1 MPIRLRGIDM
11 DTLYVAETLSTTSTN
26 IVATTSATGT
36 VVSTLGPF
44 TLEGPG
50 NFYLEAWTS
59 LLTKGTTN
67 VSLEVWLDGAPG
79 TGTLLTVLSTLL
91 TANTAPYYAT
101 AKVAL
106 TQGNHTLRL
115 AGFVDAGTGV
125 WTGGAGTPTATA
137 PNAVFKLW
145 RA

>member
-1 MPIRLRGIDM
+1 M
-11 DTLYVAETLSTTSTN
+11 DTLYVAETLSTASVN

-59 LLTKGTTN
+59 SLVKGTTN
-67 VSLEVWLDGAPG
+67 VSLEVWLDGVPG

-91 TANTAPYYAT
+91 IANTIPYYAT
-101 AKVAL
+101 ARVAL
-106 TQGNHTLRL
+106 TGGNHTLRL

-125 WTGGAGTPTATA
+125 WTAGAGTPTATA